1 MPASTNAGSPRKIVL
16 QLLNSLFVFIFCTA
30 IGAVNQATAQ
40 TSIADVHITPREA
53 PVAMAKADYVP
64 NPALAARAQ
73 RIRQSVDL
81 VLVPVSVTD
90 GLARLVTGLGQANFE
105 VFDGKKSLPIRHFS
119 SEDAP
124 VSVGILVDVSGSMKG
139 KMDRVQ
145 EAVNQFCEASNLQDE
160 FFMIT
165 FSDEPHLVNDFTSAP
180 EDLQKELLFTPPK
193 GQTSLLDAIYMG
205 IGKMRQ
211 AKYPKKAL
219 LIVSDGGDN
228 HSRFSEREVR
238 AAVKES
244 DVMVYAIGT
253 FDRYVSTQ
261 EEALGPALLAEVTE
275 TTGGRSFVLQD
286 PREMPRVAHQIGVE
300 LRTQYL
306 LGYRPDNVPRDGKW
320 HKINVRLR
328 LPKHFALLSVRAKKG
343 YYASAE

>member
-1 MPASTNAGSPRKIVL
+1 MSAPTNLLPPKEVSLQFLSALVFCTFCTIAGAVQPAS
-16 QLLNSLFVFIFCTA
+16 
-30 IGAVNQATAQ
+30 AQ
-40 TSIADVHITPREA
+40 SSIDDVHIALREV
-53 PVAMAKADYVP
+53 PVTVAKAEYSP
-64 NPALAARAQ
+64 NPAQALL
-73 RIRQSVDL
+73 IRKNVDL

-90 GLARLVTGLGQANFE
+90 GLQRLVTGLDQANFE
-105 VFDGKKSLPIRHFS
+105 VFEGKKSLPIRHFS

-124 VSVGILVDVSGSMKG
+124 ISVGILVDTSASMRG

-145 EAVNQFCEASNLQDE
+145 EAVNQFCQASNPGDE

-165 FSDEPHLVNDFTSAP
+165 FSDDPHLVSDFTGTP
-180 EDLQKELLFTPPK
+180 EDLQKELLYAQPK

-211 AKYPKKAL
+211 AKYAKKAL

-228 HSRFSEREVR
+228 HSRYGEREVK

-244 DVMVYAIGT
+244 DVMLYAIGT
-253 FDRYVSTQ
+253 FDRYVPTQ
-261 EEALGPALLAEVTE
+261 EELMGPALLASVAE

-286 PREMPRVAHQIGVE
+286 PREMPNVARRIGIE
-300 LRTQYL
+300 LRTQYV
-306 LGYRPDNVPRDGKW
+306 LGYRPDNEPHDGKW
-320 HKINVRLR
+320 HKINVKLR
-328 LPKHFALLSVRAKKG
+328 LPKRLSFLRVRAKAG

>member
-1 MPASTNAGSPRKIVL
+1 MAASTNAVSLRTVL
-16 QLLNSLFVFIFCTA
+16 QFLCAGFACTV

-40 TSIADVHITPREA
+40 SGLDEIHITAREA
-53 PVAMAKADYVP
+53 TVAVAKADYSP
-64 NPALAARAQ
+64 DLALAARAP
-73 RIRQSVDL
+73 RIQANVDL

-90 GLARLVTGLGQANFE
+90 GMQRLVTGLDQENFQ
-105 VFDGKKSLPIRHFS
+105 VFEGKKSLPIQHFS

-124 VSVGILVDVSGSMKG
+124 ISVGILVDASGSMKN

-145 EAVNQFCEASNLQDE
+145 EAVNQFCEASNPGDE

-165 FSDEPHLVNDFTSAP
+165 FSDEPHLASDFTSVP
-180 EDLQKELLFTPPK
+180 EDLQRELLFEHPK

-205 IGKMRQ
+205 IGKMQQ
-211 AKYPKKAL
+211 AKYTKKAL

-228 HSRFSEREVR
+228 HSRYGEREVK

-253 FDRYVSTQ
+253 YDRYVPTT
-261 EEALGPALLAEVTE
+261 EEMLGPALLADVAE
-275 TTGGRSFVLQD
+275 TTGGRAFVLED
-286 PREMPRVAHQIGVE
+286 PREMPKVAHRIGVE
-300 LRTQYL
+300 LRTQYVL
-306 LGYRPDNVPRDGKW
+306 AYHPVHAPHDGKW
-320 HKINVRLR
+320 HKISVRLK
-328 LPKHFALLSVRAKKG
+328 LPKHLAFLRVHAKAG

>member
-1 MPASTNAGSPRKIVL
+1 MPASTKAVSPRKVVL
-16 QLLNSLFVFIFCTA
+16 QLLSSLFVLIFCTA
-30 IGAVNQATAQ
+30 IGAISPATAQ
-40 TSIADVHITPREA
+40 TSIADVHITPREV
-53 PVAMAKADYVP
+53 PVAVAKADYVP
-64 NPALAARAQ
+64 NPALAARAP

-90 GLARLVTGLGQANFE
+90 GMERLVTGLDQANFQ
-105 VFDGKKSLPIRHFS
+105 VFEGKKALPIRHFS

-145 EAVNQFCEASNLQDE
+145 EAVNQFCAASNLQDE

-165 FSDEPHLVNDFTSAP
+165 FSDEPHLVNDFTSIP

-211 AKYPKKAL
+211 ARYPKKAL

-228 HSRFSEREVR
+228 HSRFSEREVK

-244 DVMVYAIGT
+244 DVMIYSIGT
-253 FDRYVSTQ
+253 FDRYVPTQ
-261 EEALGPALLAEVTE
+261 EELLGPALLANVTE

-286 PREMPRVAHQIGVE
+286 PREMPDVAHRIGVE
-300 LRTQYL
+300 LRTQYV
-306 LGYRPDNVPRDGKW
+306 LGYRPENAPHDGKW
-320 HKINVRLR
+320 HKINVKLR
-328 LPKHFALLSVRAKKG
+328 LPKRLAFLRVRAKMG
-343 YYASAE
+343 YYASAD

>member
-1 MPASTNAGSPRKIVL
+1 MTASTNAVSLRKD
-16 QLLNSLFVFIFCTA
+16 LLSFL
-30 IGAVNQATAQ
+30 GAVLACTVIAAVSQATAQ
-40 TSIADVHITPREA
+40 SNLDDVHIAPREA
-53 PVAMAKADYVP
+53 TVAVANADYSP
-64 NPALAARAQ
+64 DLALAALAP
-73 RIRQSVDL
+73 RIRTNVDL

-90 GLARLVTGLGQANFE
+90 GMQRLVTGLDQENFQ
-105 VFDGKKSLPIRHFS
+105 VFEGKKSLPIKHFS

-124 VSVGILVDVSGSMKG
+124 LSVGILVDVSGSMKS

-145 EAVNQFCEASNLQDE
+145 EAVNQFCEASNPGDE

-165 FSDEPHLVNDFTSAP
+165 FSDEPHLASDFTSVP
-180 EDLQKELLFTPPK
+180 EDLQRELLFEHPR

-211 AKYPKKAL
+211 AKYAKKAL

-228 HSRFSEREVR
+228 HSRYGEREVK

-253 FDRYVSTQ
+253 FDRYVPTA
-261 EEALGPALLAEVTE
+261 EEMLGPALLASVAE
-275 TTGGRSFVLQD
+275 TTGGSAFVLED
-286 PREMPRVAHQIGVE
+286 PREMPKVARRIGVE
-300 LRTQYL
+300 LRTQYVL
-306 LGYRPDNVPRDGKW
+306 AYHPEHAPRDGKW
-320 HKINVRLR
+320 HKISVKLK
-328 LPKHFALLSVRAKKG
+328 LPKQLAFLHVRAKAG